1 MTGGTL
7 AAKQVELLKKS
18 FPDLPWLTVL
28 GDSLS
33 TAQLDV
39 AQNGA
44 EERGAAAPNA
54 MWPSE
59 KPAARASCRDV
70 SGAREGNVGRANGV
84 LNRCCSFDA
93 RLELMLLGDPSQNP
107 FSTVSDPQRTSA
119 PLIHCMTV
127 LPPSGPANSVGRGLK
142 SAKLEH
148 PRPAVIER
156 VRRSAMKS

>member
-7 AAKQVELLKKS
+7 AAKQVELLKES
-18 FPDLPWLTVL
+18 FPDLARLTVL

-59 KPAARASCRDV
+59 KPAARASCHDV
-70 SGAREGNVGRANGV
+70 SGAREGTVGRANGV

-93 RLELMLLGDPSQNP
+93 RLESMLLGDPSQNP

-119 PLIHCMTV
+119 PLTGCKM
-127 LPPSGPANSVGRGLK
+127 PAIPADLSSPIRYPAIRPWLTGTECNS
-142 SAKLEH
+142 
-148 PRPAVIER
+148 IN
-156 VRRSAMKS
+156 